1 MQALILA
8 GGLGTRLK
16 TVVADKPKA
25 LSPIGEKPFLYYVID
40 YLEKQGVTHI
50 TFSLGYLAEQIVQYL
65 QIHHPEL
72 QYNYYIEEKPLGT
85 GGAIKKCIDLISES
99 DFLMVNADTFFDIP
113 LQQMFEF
120 HNKNNADCTIALK
133 QMKNFDRYGTVE
145 LDEEKDIVM
154 FKEKQPK
161 QEGLINGGFVFVNKN
176 TFLQCTQNLPNVF
189 SFEKDFL
196 EKNLLNI
203 KVKGFISN
211 GYFIDI
217 GIPEDYLVAQKVFI
231 Q

>member
-25 LSPIGEKPFLYYVID
+25 LSPIGNKPFLYYVID
-40 YLEKQGVTHI
+40 YLQKKGITHI
-50 TFSLGYLAEQIVQYL
+50 TFSLGYLAEQIVNYL
-65 QIHHPEL
+65 QINHSNL

-85 GGAIKKCIDLISES
+85 GGAIKKCINLISAN
-99 DFLMVNADTFFDIP
+99 DFLIVNADTFFDVP
-113 LQQMFEF
+113 LQQMFQF
-120 HNKNNADCTIALK
+120 HSKNNNDCTIALK

-145 LDEEKDIVM
+145 VDNESNIIS

-161 QEGLINGGFVFVNKN
+161 QEGLINGGFVFLNKDCFIQH
-176 TFLQCTQNLPNVF
+176 TKNLNEVF

-196 EKNLLNI
+196 EKNLHQI
-203 KVKGFISN
+203 KIKGFIGN

-217 GIPEDYLVAQKVFI
+217 GIPEDYLIAQNVFTN
-231 Q
+231 